1 MAILHPGRTISVR
14 DLPQRYQPS
23 TTVLL
28 AANVAAAQA
37 PAAVMVEPVSASVAA
52 AADDIPAQAEVSA
65 ALPASAE
72 DSLVTQDRLPEDG
85 IDLREHMARIELNLI
100 RDALERA
107 GGVVAHAAQLL
118 GLRRTTLVEKLRKY
132 GVERDE
138 AALLPET

>member
-1 MAILHPGRTISVR
+1 MTASSGSSVRMRRTIS
-14 DLPQRYQPS
+14 
-23 TTVLL
+23 T
-28 AANVAAAQA
+28 AAAT
-37 PAAVMVEPVSASVAA
+37 
-52 AADDIPAQAEVSA
+52 DDIPAQDEVSA

-72 DSLVTQDRLPEDG
+72 DSLVAQDRLPEDG
-85 IDLREHMARIELNLI
+85 IDLREHIARIELNLI

>member
-1 MAILHPGRTISVR
+1 MPASSVFAT
-14 DLPQRYQPS
+14 P
-23 TTVLL
+23 VLKTM
-28 AANVAAAQA
+28 AQA
-37 PAAVMVEPVSASVAA
+37 ATAAESAATPAAG
-52 AADDIPAQAEVSA
+52 IPAQPGPDA
-65 ALPASAE
+65 ATAAPATA
-72 DSLVTQDRLPEDG
+72 DAIQQDRLPEDG